1 MIVQLNYTMSMSFNR
16 RNSNKKIST
25 GHNNHIN
32 SQAVYSLVS
41 NIPPGKVVTYGQLAT
56 SLGNSRAAR
65 GIGKVLNKNPRP
77 VIVPC
82 HRVVCS
88 DGHVGGYMYGKKRKI
103 SLLIK
108 EGIPVDD
115 DIIKD
120 FEKYR
125 ISS

>member
-1 MIVQLNYTMSMSFNR
+1 MSMSFNR
-16 RNSNKKIST
+16 RNSNKKTST

-56 SLGNSRAAR
+56 SLGNPRAAR

-108 EGIPVDD
+108 EGIPIDN

>member
-1 MIVQLNYTMSMSFNR
+1 MSMSFNR
-16 RNSNKKIST
+16 RNSNKKTSA
-25 GHNNHIN
+25 GHNNHID
-32 SQAVYSLVS
+32 SQAVYSIVS

-108 EGIPVDD
+108 EGIPIDN